1 MKSLRSMG
9 LAALAL
15 VLAAPFSA
23 QAALPN
29 GWYVGINTNM
39 VFQHEGDSE
48 VSDVTNKIEYKD
60 GWGLSGYT
68 GYGWGNGLRL
78 EGEAL
83 YRHSS
88 ADTVTGTNAGV
99 AGGGLHNTALMM
111 NALYEHETG
120 MRLRPYIGAGIGG
133 AVVGADNLRT
143 INGTDLDKS
152 KLAFAY
158 QGIAGFALTLS
169 GNWDFTADYRYFATN
184 DVKFKPSVGTKGE
197 TENSSH
203 NLMMGIRYTFN
214 EPPKPAAPAP
224 EPKVAAPVAAPVAP
238 KVAAPIVAPVPQ
250 SYMVF
255 FDFDKSVLTPEAKR
269 IIASAAADYQKGK
282 YIRVVVTGHTDTMG
296 SVKYNQKLSER
307 RAASVKSE
315 FAKLGLPSAE
325 VSTVGAGENQLL
337 VPTNNQV
344 REAQNRRAEIVFKT
358 E

>member
-23 QAALPN
+23 QAALPD

-39 VFQHEGDSE
+39 VFQREGDSE
-48 VSDVTNKIEYKD
+48 VSNITNNVEYKD
-60 GWGLSGYT
+60 GWGLSGYA

-88 ADTVTGTNAGV
+88 VDAVTGTNAGA

-111 NALYEHETG
+111 NALYEYETD

-133 AVVGADNLRT
+133 AYVSADNLRT
-143 INGTDLDKS
+143 VNGTDLDNGEM
-152 KLAFAY
+152 AFAY

-169 GNWDFTADYRYFATN
+169 GNWDFTADYRYFATT
-184 DVKFKPSVGTKGE
+184 DVKFKPTVGTKGE

-214 EPPKPAAPAP
+214 EPPKPAPAPAP
-224 EPKVAAPVAAPVAP
+224 KVAEPVKAPPAP
-238 KVAAPIVAPVPQ
+238 KVAAPAVAPVPQ

-255 FDFDKSVLTPEAKR
+255 FDFDKSILTPEAKR

-282 YIRVVVTGHTDTMG
+282 YVRIVVTGHTDTMG
-296 SVKYNQKLSER
+296 SNKYNQRLSER
-307 RAASVKSE
+307 RAAAVKSE
-315 FAKLGLPSAE
+315 FAKLGVSSAD
-325 VSTVGAGENQLL
+325 VSTVGVGENQLL

-344 REAQNRRAEIVFKT
+344 REAQNRRAEIVFKAQ
-358 E
+358 